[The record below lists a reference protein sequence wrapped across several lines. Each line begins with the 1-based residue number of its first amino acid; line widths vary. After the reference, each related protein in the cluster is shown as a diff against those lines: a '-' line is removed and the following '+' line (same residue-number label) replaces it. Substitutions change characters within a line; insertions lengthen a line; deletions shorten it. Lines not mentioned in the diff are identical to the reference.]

1 MLFSAITAVGL
12 KLMPVCIV
20 VVALADGFLSFFFL
34 SLCAENSGCCFVV
47 QSGQLRL
54 FCCCTGNLFWPSR
67 STGFVLFCFLQ
78 PKACVQRLEG

>member
-47 QSGQLRL
+47 QSGQL
-54 FCCCTGNLFWPSR
+54 
-67 STGFVLFCFLQ
+67 
-78 PKACVQRLEG
+78 